1 MASIKTLKRDISYLS
16 NELIMATLFKKADIQ
31 SEDIPKMN
39 QILANIA
46 DFDTQFRQRAQNNP
60 KQATGKETK
69 AYYKQV
75 LLDMETSI
83 TQILKEINE
92 FY

>member
-46 DFDTQFRQRAQNNP
+46 EFDAQFRQRAQNSP
-60 KQATGKETK
+60 KQASRKETK

-75 LLDMETSI
+75 LLDMETTI
-83 TQILKEINE
+83 TNILNDINA